1 MRNLP
6 IWILRSV
13 AILMVAADIVLLMSA
28 SRFSQ
33 GMSLQ
38 LLVLVLVSAVVT
50 AIPYFGV
57 TLATMALA
65 TRYLLTHWALLL
77 GILPIVAASLLLRF
91 YEYGV
96 AHDLWHAKMS
106 GYHYMNCGPPA
117 RLGILFLDYCGTGAA
132 AGVAGGV
139 FLVQLLIAAL
149 NIPSPP
155 SPPPSPGHST
165 PR

>member
-6 IWILRSV
+6 IWILRSA
-13 AILMVAADIVLLMSA
+13 AILRVAADIGLLIAA

-57 TLATMALA
+57 TLATMAFA
-65 TRYLLTHWALLL
+65 PRHLLSHWALLL
-77 GILPIVAASLLLRF
+77 GILPIAAASLLLRF

-117 RLGILFLDYCGTGAA
+117 RFVILFLDYCGTGVAV
-132 AGVAGGV
+132 GVAGGV
-139 FLVQLLIAAL
+139 FLLQITMAAL
-149 NIPSPP
+149 NTPSPP
-155 SPPPSPGHST
+155 SPLPSPGRNS